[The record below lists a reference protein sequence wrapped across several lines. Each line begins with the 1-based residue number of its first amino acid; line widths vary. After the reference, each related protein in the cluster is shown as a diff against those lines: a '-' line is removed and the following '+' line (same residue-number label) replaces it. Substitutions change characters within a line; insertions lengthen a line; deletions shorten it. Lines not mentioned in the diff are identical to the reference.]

1 MSTKSEGDYVL
12 HTSGELI
19 RLRIATARQVDKNK
33 ELSGQIRFAICW
45 EKGVNSAAT
54 NRLIEWFYN

>member
-45 EKGVNSAAT
+45 EKGVNSPAT
-54 NRLIEWFYN
+54 TD